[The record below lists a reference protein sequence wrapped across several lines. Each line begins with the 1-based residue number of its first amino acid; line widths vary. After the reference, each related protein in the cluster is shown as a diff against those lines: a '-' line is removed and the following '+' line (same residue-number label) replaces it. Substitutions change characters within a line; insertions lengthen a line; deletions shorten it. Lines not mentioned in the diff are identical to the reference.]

1 MQRTPAGLPSGMPV
15 MGELIDGAMQQAPQP
30 GRQFMSCAAL
40 SSGGGL
46 QAGGGPQNLVH
57 HGAHAV
63 AVGGLDEGATV
74 VKRTA
79 RSAQGEGLGHEPAFQ
94 VGEQGAQV
102 AL

>member
-63 AVGGLDEGATV
+63 AVGL
-74 VKRTA
+74 
-79 RSAQGEGLGHEPAFQ
+79 LH
-94 VGEQGAQV
+94 QGA
-102 AL
+102 